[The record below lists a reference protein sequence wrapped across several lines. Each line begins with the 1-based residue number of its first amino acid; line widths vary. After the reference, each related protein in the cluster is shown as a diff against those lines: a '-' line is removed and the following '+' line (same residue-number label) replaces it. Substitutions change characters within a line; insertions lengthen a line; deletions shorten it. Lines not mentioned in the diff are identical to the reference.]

1 MDKSG
6 YFESISGNRSSAR
19 LIGFIIIV
27 VALVFAQELLIAG
40 ISSSENL
47 ISIAT
52 AVGTLFLTIATPTM
66 AYLFANKATEAK
78 RSVEEKKM
86 DNPLKQEP

>member
-66 AYLFANKATEAK
+66 AYLFANKTTEAK